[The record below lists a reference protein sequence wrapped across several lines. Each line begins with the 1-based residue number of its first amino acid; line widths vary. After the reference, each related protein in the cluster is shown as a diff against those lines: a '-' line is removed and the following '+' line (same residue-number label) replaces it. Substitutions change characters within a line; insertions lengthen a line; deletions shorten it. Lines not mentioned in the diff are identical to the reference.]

1 MTVTLSQLESHLWE
15 SANILR
21 GPVDAA
27 DFKSY
32 VFPLLFFKR
41 LSDVHDEEHAAALK
55 EFDGDEEAALFPE
68 NYRFQIPEDCHW
80 RDVREVAVNVGQA
93 LQTAMRGIEQ
103 ANPHTLY
110 GIFGDAQWTNKDR
123 LSDALLRDLIE
134 HFSRLSLGNSAA
146 KADVLGQSYE
156 YLIKKFAD
164 ATNKKAGEFY
174 TPRSVVRL
182 MVNILDPR
190 EGESIY
196 DPTCGTG
203 GMLLEAIHHVQET
216 RGDVRTLWGRL
227 YGQEKNLTT
236 SAIARMNL
244 YLHGAADFQIV
255 RGDTLRSPAFFSGDN
270 LATFDCVIANPPFS
284 LEKWGDEVWCSD
296 PYGRNFAGMP
306 PAKSGDFAWVQHMI
320 KSMAP
325 NTGRM
330 AVVLPHGALFRM
342 GKEGEIR
349 KKILGM
355 DLLEAVIGL
364 GPNLFYG
371 TGLAACI
378 LVFRQ
383 KKEKDRRNRVLI
395 VDASKEFKTGRAQNE
410 LLPEHVERIHGWV
423 RDYTDVEGIA
433 RLVTLDEIAAND
445 HNLNIPRYVEP
456 KVTSEVLTV
465 EDAMKRLRES
475 AEAAFAAEGRLVA
488 ILEVEGLL
496 QQCSSSD
503 GISAEDRSREH
514 DILTGYALR
523 FDGYKYLETR
533 GSEERICAAM
543 DAMTRG
549 ETEDLSEIEQMAA
562 FFLQQRFL
570 CKWGGEQLP
579 QFSYPWRIYRELF
592 LSVAKSAVPS
602 DFQHAEWYI
611 SWEREYRNTVQDD
624 IELVRRI
631 HSETRYREWPTE
643 ADIQAAN
650 GDFQSNP

>member
-1 MTVTLSQLESHLWE
+1 MHTPTVTLAQLESHLWE
-15 SANILR
+15 AANILR

-41 LSDVHDEEHAAALK
+41 VSDAHDEEHEEALK
-55 EFDGDEEAALFPE
+55 QFAGDEEAALFSE
-68 NYRFQIPEDCHW
+68 NYRFQIPEECHW
-80 RDVREVAVNVGQA
+80 GDVRKVATNVGQA

-110 GIFGDAQWTNKDR
+110 GIFGDAQWTNKER
-123 LSDALLRDLIE
+123 LSDSLLRDLIE
-134 HFSRLSLGNSAA
+134 HFSKLSLGNAA
-146 KADVLGQSYE
+146 ARADVLGQSYE

-196 DPTCGTG
+196 DPACGTG

-216 RGDVRTLWGRL
+216 RGDVRTLWGKL
-227 YGQEKNLTT
+227 FGQEKNLTT

-244 YLHGAADFQIV
+244 FLHGAADFQIV

-270 LATFDCVIANPPFS
+270 LASFDCVLANPPFS
-284 LEKWGDEVWCSD
+284 LEKWGDEVWSSD

-320 KSMAP
+320 KSMASK
-325 NTGRM
+325 TGRM

-349 KKILGM
+349 RKLLGM

-364 GPNLFYG
+364 GPTLFYG

-378 LVFRQ
+378 LIFRQ
-383 KKEKDRRNRVLI
+383 SKAKERRNKVLI

-423 RDYTDVEGIA
+423 GDYTDVEGIA
-433 RLVTLDEIAAND
+433 RVVTLEEIAANG

-456 KVTSEVLTV
+456 KADHEMLTV
-465 EDAMKRLRES
+465 EEEMKRLRES
-475 AEAAFAAEGRLVA
+475 AEAAFAAEEKLVG
-488 ILEVEGLL
+488 LLRKEGLL
-496 QQCSSSD
+496 CS
-503 GISAEDRSREH
+503 
-514 DILTGYALR
+514 
-523 FDGYKYLETR
+523 
-533 GSEERICAAM
+533 
-543 DAMTRG
+543 
-549 ETEDLSEIEQMAA
+549 
-562 FFLQQRFL
+562 
-570 CKWGGEQLP
+570 
-579 QFSYPWRIYRELF
+579 
-592 LSVAKSAVPS
+592 
-602 DFQHAEWYI
+602 
-611 SWEREYRNTVQDD
+611 
-624 IELVRRI
+624 
-631 HSETRYREWPTE
+631 
-643 ADIQAAN
+643 
-650 GDFQSNP
+650 